1 MKKYILG
8 IVIMISLFSCD
19 TKEKENVAL
28 QSKVDSLSYQL
39 NVSKES
45 EAKLN
50 EVGILIDSIDA
61 SRKALQIKMIEG
73 SSYADYVGRLR
84 EINTY
89 VQQTEAK
96 LASLEK
102 SSKAGSKASAASIRR
117 LKADLAQRSE
127 ELVALQLQLVEARND
142 NMALW
147 VKLNQKDSILWMKDQ
162 VIKVKESDIA
172 SLEKL
177 SNDTNAEN
185 KVTVANMYYNQASTL
200 ETVANRT
207 QFAPR
212 KKKAAR
218 QEALEL
224 YRLSLSL
231 GKSEAQV
238 RITELEK
245 QLS

>member
-8 IVIMISLFSCD
+8 IVIM
-19 TKEKENVAL
+19 VAL
-28 QSKVDSLSYQL
+28 SSCGSKAKEEALQARVDSLKVQL
-39 NVSKES
+39 HASKEV
-45 EAKLN
+45 EANMN
-50 EVGILIDSIDA
+50 EIGVLIDSIDA
-61 SRKALQIKMIEG
+61 SRKVLQLKMLEG
-73 SSYADYVGRLR
+73 SSYADYVARLR
-84 EINTY
+84 DINIY
-89 VQQTEAK
+89 VKETEVK

-102 SSKAGSKASAASIRR
+102 SSNKASKASKASIRR

-127 ELVALQLQLVEARND
+127 EIVALQLQLANARND

-147 VKLNQKDSILWMKDQ
+147 VRLNEKDSILWMKDQ
-162 VIKVKESDIA
+162 VIKVNEQDIA
-172 SLEKL
+172 SLEKFF
-177 SNDTNAEN
+177 NDTQEEN
-185 KVTVANMYYNQASTL
+185 KVTVANLYYDQAKTL

-218 QEALEL
+218 QEALAL

-231 GKSEAQV
+231 GKTEAQV
-238 RITELEK
+238 RINELEK

>member
-1 MKKYILG
+1 M
-8 IVIMISLFSCD
+8 VSLFSCD

-28 QSKVDSLSYQL
+28 QSKVDSLSNQL

-61 SRKALQIKMIEG
+61 SRKALQLKMVEG
-73 SSYADYVGRLR
+73 SSYADYVKRLR
-84 EINTY
+84 EVNTY

-102 SSKAGSKASAASIRR
+102 SSKATSKISSASIRR

-127 ELVALQLQLVEARND
+127 EIIALQLELVEERD
-142 NMALW
+142 SNMALW
-147 VKLNQKDSILWMKDQ
+147 LKSNQKDSILWMKDQ
-162 VIKVKESDIA
+162 VIKLKESDIA
-172 SLEKL
+172 SLEKVAA
-177 SNDTNAEN
+177 DTKAEN
-185 KVTVANMYYNQASTL
+185 KVTVANLYYNQASTL
-200 ETVANRT
+200 EAVANRT

-224 YRLSLSL
+224 YRLALSM
-231 GKSEAQV
+231 GKLESQI

>member
-8 IVIMISLFSCD
+8 IVVMVSLFSCD

-73 SSYADYVGRLR
+73 SSYADYVSRLR

-102 SSKAGSKASAASIRR
+102 SSAKVSKASAASIRR

-127 ELVALQLQLVEARND
+127 EIVALQLQLVEARND

-162 VIKVKESDIA
+162 VIKLNESDIA

-177 SNDTNAEN
+177 VNDTQVEN
-185 KVTVANMYYNQASTL
+185 KITVANLYYNQAAAL
-200 ETVANRT
+200 ETVAKRT